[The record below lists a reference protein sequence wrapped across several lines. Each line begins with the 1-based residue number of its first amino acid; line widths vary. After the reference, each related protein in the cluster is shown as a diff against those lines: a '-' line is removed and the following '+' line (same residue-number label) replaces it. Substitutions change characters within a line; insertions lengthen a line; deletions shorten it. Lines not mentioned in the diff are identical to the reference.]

1 MPGIEIEALTTYLDE
16 AGWSPTGLTWQGGA
30 IWARGEYEVLLPP
43 RAGMSDT
50 SSRVRELLLALADAE
65 QRPPDEIA
73 RDVANPTLDRAS
85 IRAGAEPGIDG
96 FVTLPGGVDAL
107 EGIRDMM
114 YAVAAPATVFLRTS
128 VKQRLEVTLLVPAT
142 GDQRVLK
149 ELYVAASAVH
159 AAVRTDAVDE
169 AWAAGVSADFCTAL
183 ARLAGP
189 GDAGAFELQF
199 RWARGVPSEL
209 PNAALTFGPGSGERI
224 RRVGRTLER
233 GPDEPSLPAGTPAGV
248 EGRVTGLQDSGS
260 GADRWRVRIRGVVT
274 STPRGAPKRT
284 IWAQLA
290 SQEQYE
296 QAWHAHSQDH
306 PVRID
311 GEWTAAARP
320 RLRADPDGLIV
331 LPDP

>member
-1 MPGIEIEALTTYLDE
+1 MPGIEIDALTTYLDE

-43 RAGMSDT
+43 RAGMDDA

-65 QRPPDEIA
+65 QRSPAEIA
-73 RDVANPTLDRAS
+73 RDVANPLLDRAS
-85 IRAGAEPGIDG
+85 FQAGAEPGIDG
-96 FVTLPGGVDAL
+96 FVTLPAGMEAL
-107 EGIRDMM
+107 EGIRDMV
-114 YAVAAPATVFLRTS
+114 YAVAAPSTTFLRTS
-128 VKQRLEVTLLVPAT
+128 VEDRLEATLLVPAT
-142 GDQRVLK
+142 GDRRVLK

-159 AAVRTDAVDE
+159 AAVRNDAVDE
-169 AWAAGVSADFCTAL
+169 ASAAEVPADFCTAL

-189 GDAGAFELQF
+189 GDAGVFELEF
-199 RWARGVPSEL
+199 HWARGVPSGL

-224 RRVGRTLER
+224 RRVGRSLER
-233 GPDEPSLPAGTPAGV
+233 GPDEPSLPADGPASV

-274 STPRGAPKRT
+274 SARDEAPTRT

-290 SQEQYE
+290 SQDQYE
-296 QAWHAHSQDH
+296 QAWQAHRQDR

-320 RLRADPDGLIV
+320 RLRADPDGLAV
-331 LPDP
+331 QPDP